1 MKFTLLDIKNAFIA
15 VCREAG
21 KMLWLG
27 IKVAGTFFLALFL
40 FGAVC
45 YMIGHY
51 FLQCLAVLGIFGLG
65 AWFYIELINART
77 ERLHGEK

>member
-1 MKFTLLDIKNAFIA
+1 MKFTLSDIKNAFVA
-15 VCREAG
+15 VGREAG
-21 KMLWLG
+21 NLFWIG

-51 FLQCLAVLGIFGLG
+51 FLQCLAILGIFLLGL
-65 AWFYIELINART
+65 WFYIELVNART
-77 ERLHGEK
+77 ERIHGDK

>member
-1 MKFTLLDIKNAFIA
+1 MKFTLSDIKNALLA

-21 KMLWLG
+21 KLLWLG
-27 IKVAGTFFLALFL
+27 FKVAGAFFLALFL

-51 FLQCLAVLGIFGLG
+51 FLQCLAILGIVLLGL
-65 AWFYIELINART
+65 WFYVELVNART
-77 ERLHGEK
+77 ERIHGDK